1 MSKEDFDIY
10 DPCNKFP
17 IYLTLRWFYE
27 SQNMKKVF
35 KFKGLGPESFE
46 YFKKKEKDI
55 YGYKK

>member
-27 SQNMKKVF
+27 SQNMKKVY
-35 KFKGLGPESFE
+35 KFKGLGPESF
-46 YFKKKEKDI
+46 
-55 YGYKK
+55 